1 MVLPASLNK
10 IRGERTSRRPP
21 RWTGLALAGLVPLG
35 LYIKVYAGPA
45 ADWVN
50 HSLGGVFYVLFW
62 CLLLF
67 WFLPR
72 AKPWRIALAV
82 LAVTCL
88 LEFLQRWHPAWME
101 WLRCFRLGQMRLG
114 TTFAWL
120 DFPYDFIGAG
130 LGWLWLPRCGPARTD
145 RYR

>member
-1 MVLPASLNK
+1 MVLPASLSQM
-10 IRGERTSRRPP
+10 RGEWTSSRPH
-21 RWTGLALAGLVPLG
+21 RGTGLALVGLLPLG
-35 LYIKVYAGPA
+35 LYSKVYAGPA
-45 ADWVN
+45 AAWVN
-50 HSLGGVFYVLFW
+50 DFLGGVFYVLFG
-62 CLLLF
+62 CLLGF

-82 LAVTCL
+82 LMVTCL
-88 LEFLQRWHPAWME
+88 LEFLQRWHPP
-101 WLRCFRLGQMRLG
+101 WLEGLRSVWLGQILLG
-114 TTFAWL
+114 TTFAGS